1 MRTTIDIDDKLVK
14 EAWAI
19 LHPKS
24 KRELIERSLEE
35 VIRRER
41 LKRLASRL
49 GTVPMISLK
58 EFLRL
63 RRRG

>member
-1 MRTTIDIDDKLVK
+1 MRTTIDIDDKLLK
-14 EAWAI
+14 EAWEI

-24 KRELIERSLEE
+24 KRELIEISLQEI
-35 VIRRER
+35 IRREH

-49 GTVPMISLK
+49 GRTPMITRAEL
-58 EFLRL
+58 LRM

>member
-1 MRTTIDIDDKLVK
+1 MRTTIDIDDKLLK
-14 EAWAI
+14 EAWEI

-24 KRELIERSLEE
+24 KRELIETSLQEI
-35 VIRRER
+35 VRREH

-49 GTVPMISLK
+49 GRTPMITRAEL
-58 EFLRL
+58 LRM

>member
-1 MRTTIDIDDKLVK
+1 MRTTIDIDDKLLK
-14 EAWAI
+14 EAWDVI
-19 LHPKS
+19 HPAS
-24 KRELIERSLEE
+24 KRDLVEQCLRET
-35 VIRRER
+35 VRRAR

-49 GTVPMISLK
+49 GKIPMITLK